1 MRGRSRRKP
10 VQQKKLKK
18 ALVLALT
25 GAMVGNSIGVGT
37 LDSFAAEVSSGS
49 VVESEELEKGP
60 EETDK
65 EIGEETEG
73 KNEGSEETKGETE
86 GSDEET
92 EGSDEETEGETEGSE
107 EETEGSDEETE
118 GETEGSDEETEG
130 SDEETE
136 GSDEETE
143 GETEG
148 SDEETEG
155 ETEGSDEE
163 TEAPEEGTGNTEDGT
178 GTGNNTDGE
187 SGGMESG
194 ENGESAEKDE
204 ADFVIDYT
212 YDETLGTV
220 KGPKKVDQGDS
231 LYFTVIPEE
240 GCAIAS
246 VTANGM
252 DLDPVVTATSSE
264 MESGEQNFIL
274 LEVEE
279 DTEIEVVFT
288 SAVVMSAA
296 EIPVPDSVGDGVEYK
311 EMSEFVVPDM
321 ESIVYDKSNGT
332 RNFKMD
338 FQILEN
344 DEDELTVVLDDSM
357 LYGLENYADS
367 IMPGHVFNW
376 DFTFNNLSKNS
387 YRYKEGSLV
396 VAPADMS
403 SLIEE
408 DYEKYGT
415 DFPHSAGYD
424 GQLIPSIYSKHRCKD
439 SAALAALYGKDTTK
453 ITLEDMLQIY
463 DTLAEKG
470 YEGEEALTRYY
481 LDFYNEKYGSEA
493 QTILELPQAAQ
504 DDIMVRNGGFNGI
517 FNVSSMEEIDRL
529 DKEYE
534 YFHKYALVN
543 TSKKQVELLEIE
555 PQLASLIYDDWYNI
569 GLGMTVGERADKD
582 SSMDPSGCGYFGIGK
597 YMTGLSDVWDE
608 TNSKMQETV
617 VLNEA
622 GNCVLP
628 VGLVFSFW
636 KIGNINQSYPIDFY
650 VAFDLERVITEGSIT
665 INKVDDDGNL
675 IDIPAAFKL
684 YKMDGDRK
692 LYYTGSEW
700 SEDEAQGA
708 EFVTSEGT
716 VTIPS
721 LELGVYY
728 IQEVRAPEGYEL
740 VTEPYQVNLD
750 GEAVTVNFSNKI
762 QYTIIINYYEKDT
775 TTKLADTYTSE
786 PYTRGDAYN
795 VADLVNKVIDGY
807 NWDSC
812 DQSVYE
818 GVMSGNLIFN
828 VYYTRVTDPGD
839 GGDPDGGNPG
849 GGNNGGG
856 SSGSGPRNP
865 YNPGGGPGVA
875 TEIDPGEVPLAD
887 LPNEIPTE
895 IPQEEV
901 PLAGLPKTGQS
912 RNAGTWMAMIAG
924 LVTAVYALIGGKK
937 KEAE

>member
-1 MRGRSRRKP
+1 M
-10 VQQKKLKK
+10 
-18 ALVLALT
+18 
-25 GAMVGNSIGVGT
+25 
-37 LDSFAAEVSSGS
+37 
-49 VVESEELEKGP
+49 
-60 EETDK
+60 
-65 EIGEETEG
+65 
-73 KNEGSEETKGETE
+73 
-86 GSDEET
+86 
-92 EGSDEETEGETEGSE
+92 
-107 EETEGSDEETE
+107 
-118 GETEGSDEETEG
+118 
-130 SDEETE
+130 
-136 GSDEETE
+136 
-143 GETEG
+143 
-148 SDEETEG
+148 
-155 ETEGSDEE
+155 
-163 TEAPEEGTGNTEDGT
+163 
-178 GTGNNTDGE
+178 
-187 SGGMESG
+187 
-194 ENGESAEKDE
+194 
-204 ADFVIDYT
+204 
-212 YDETLGTV
+212 
-220 KGPKKVDQGDS
+220 
-231 LYFTVIPEE
+231 
-240 GCAIAS
+240 
-246 VTANGM
+246 
-252 DLDPVVTATSSE
+252 
-264 MESGEQNFIL
+264 
-274 LEVEE
+274 
-279 DTEIEVVFT
+279 
-288 SAVVMSAA
+288 
-296 EIPVPDSVGDGVEYK
+296 
-311 EMSEFVVPDM
+311 
-321 ESIVYDKSNGT
+321 
-332 RNFKMD
+332 
-338 FQILEN
+338 
-344 DEDELTVVLDDSM
+344 
-357 LYGLENYADS
+357 
-367 IMPGHVFNW
+367 
-376 DFTFNNLSKNS
+376 
-387 YRYKEGSLV
+387 
-396 VAPADMS
+396 
-403 SLIEE
+403 
-408 DYEKYGT
+408 
-415 DFPHSAGYD
+415 
-424 GQLIPSIYSKHRCKD
+424 
-439 SAALAALYGKDTTK
+439 
-453 ITLEDMLQIY
+453 
-463 DTLAEKG
+463 
-470 YEGEEALTRYY
+470 
-481 LDFYNEKYGSEA
+481 
-493 QTILELPQAAQ
+493 
-504 DDIMVRNGGFNGI
+504 
-517 FNVSSMEEIDRL
+517 
-529 DKEYE
+529 
-534 YFHKYALVN
+534 
-543 TSKKQVELLEIE
+543 
-555 PQLASLIYDDWYNI
+555 
-569 GLGMTVGERADKD
+569 
-582 SSMDPSGCGYFGIGK
+582 
-597 YMTGLSDVWDE
+597 
-608 TNSKMQETV
+608 
-617 VLNEA
+617 LNEA

-786 PYTRGDAYN
+786 PYTKGDAYN
-795 VADLVNKVIDGY
+795 VTDLVRKEIDGY